1 MSAVNEE
8 LNMKVYEKLFDEQEK
23 FKEWLLTQPPEEILN
38 HAYEYTVRQDIVL
51 AMEYHDLGDDQCRAL
66 LSSPA
71 PLDEI
76 YHDFEQIEG
85 DHMDVIRGCIET
97 RANDI
102 IEAQAEAL
110 RVLPVYAET
119 AAYAREHGERDL
131 YQQSMNANVMCRT
144 AIEDAIHDHYQDNRL
159 CPDGAMDVL
168 KRFGVERTCYVLA
181 ATVQDKDW
189 DGRISTENKEWAKG
203 FDIPQD
209 KTAWNSAS
217 YRRFVV
223 GNVHPGLID
232 LFVNQVRWG
241 VEQMKERKPSVLKKL
256 KDAQAVETPK
266 PAAKQKEAE
275 R

>member
-51 AMEYHDLGDDQCRAL
+51 AMEYHDLSDDQCRAL

-76 YHDFEQIEG
+76 CRDFEQIEG

-144 AIEDAIHDHYQDNRL
+144 AIEDAILDHYQDNRL
-159 CPDGAMDVL
+159 SPDGAMDVL

-189 DGRISTENKEWAKG
+189 DGRISTKNKEWAKG

-266 PAAKQKEAE
+266 PAVKQKEAE